1 MTPDPDAFVHLPALR
16 DHLVAAQ
23 DSELRVT
30 PDVLA
35 FWDRRAQALGRGPDW
50 RLTDEA
56 IEASRREL
64 LGERAAAQDLWVY
77 CYGSLMWDPGIHFC
91 ELRLAEL
98 DGWQRRFTYRTSM
111 GRGTPERPALM
122 LTLEDRP
129 GCCRGLAFR
138 IAAARVDEESAILW
152 RREMIRG
159 GYRPQLLPLRTPQ
172 GPVTALVF
180 TANTAHADHVGELPL
195 ERTAAIIAGASGV
208 IGSNRDYLLQLAAQL
223 RRLGIRDDYIDRLES
238 ALRAAT

>member
-1 MTPDPDAFVHLPALR
+1 MTPDAFVHLPALR
-16 DHLVAAQ
+16 DHLVAPQ

-30 PDVLA
+30 PEVLA

-50 RLTDEA
+50 RLTDQA
-56 IEASRREL
+56 IEASRRGL

-122 LTLEDRP
+122 LTLEARP
-129 GCCRGLAFR
+129 GSCRGLAFR
-138 IAAARVDEESAILW
+138 IDAARVEEESAILW

-159 GYRPQLLPLRTPQ
+159 GYRPLLLPLSTPQ

-180 TANTAHADHVGELPL
+180 TANTEHPDHVDELPL
-195 ERTAAIIAGASGV
+195 AHTAAIIAGASGV

>member
-1 MTPDPDAFVHLPALR
+1 MALDPGAFVHLPALR
-16 DHLVAAQ
+16 GRMVAPE

-30 PDVLA
+30 PEVLA
-35 FWDRRAQALGRGPDW
+35 FWDQRARALGRGADW

-56 IEASRREL
+56 IAASRREL
-64 LGERAAAQDLWVY
+64 LGDLAAPQDLWVY

-122 LTLEDRP
+122 LTLEARP
-129 GCCRGLAFR
+129 GSCRGLAFR

-172 GPVTALVF
+172 GPLRALVF
-180 TANTAHADHVGELPL
+180 TANTAHPDHVGELPL

-223 RRLGIRDDYIDRLES
+223 RRLDIGDDYIDALER
-238 ALRAAT
+238 ALPAAG